1 MRVFFI
7 AQEAKMLK
15 FTKGLAVSTAA
26 ALCLMAAQ
34 PASADTDIS
43 VMTQNQYLGGDIA
56 PLLQA
61 GDPVSFNAALV
72 TALQQVAASDFPRRA
87 ERLAELVAH
96 RRPHLVALQEVW
108 SFYCVDLA
116 GPIPGY
122 GCNDPSIAGAFN
134 DQLSG
139 SLAALA
145 AAGETYHAVATVEN
159 LDLRDVTVSG
169 LPAGV
174 PFQINGVPALL
185 IALDRDVILARADLV
200 EAGQVA
206 PATVPCARPSAQGC
220 NFQAFIQVN
229 TPAGPLAV
237 ERGFVAV
244 DATVDGKAYRFVNT
258 HLEVYEPDPTNP
270 VSRFYQAA
278 QAGELLQTLAFT
290 TPPGRSLVVAG
301 DINSSPDHSGVPG
314 PLPLPAPFDGG
325 IVTPYMQFAYNGY
338 VDIWTTQAEPGD
350 GFTCCQVSDLSN
362 SVSLL
367 NERIDMIFARDLP
380 LAVNDVDLVGDR
392 AKDKT
397 SDPALWPSDH
407 ASLMAEIQF

>member
-1 MRVFFI
+1 
-7 AQEAKMLK
+7 MLK
-15 FTKGLAVSTAA
+15 FTRTLAVSTAA

-56 PLLQA
+56 PLLLA
-61 GDPVSFNAALV
+61 ADADAFNAALV
-72 TALQQVAASDFPRRA
+72 TALEQVAASDFPARA
-87 ERLAELVAH
+87 EKLAQMVAK

-108 SFYCVDLA
+108 AFHCVDLA
-116 GPIPGY
+116 GPLPPGY
-122 GCNDPSIAGAFN
+122 GCDDPSIAGAFN
-134 DQLSG
+134 DQLSVT
-139 SLAALA
+139 LAALA
-145 AAGETYHAVATVEN
+145 DAGQAYHAVAMVEN
-159 LDLRDVTVSG
+159 LDLRDVIVEG

-174 PFQINGVPALL
+174 PFWINKTPVLL
-185 IALDRDVILARADLV
+185 IALDRDVILARDDLV

-206 PATVPCARPSAQGC
+206 PAFVPCARPSAQGC
-220 NFQAFIQVN
+220 NFQAFIEAEP
-229 TPAGPLAV
+229 PAGQLAV

-244 DATVDGKAYRFVNT
+244 DATVDGRDYRFVNT

-278 QAGELLQTLAFT
+278 QAGELLQTLALT
-290 TPPGRSLVVAG
+290 TPPGRSLIVAG
-301 DINSSPDHSGVPG
+301 DINSSPDHAGVPG
-314 PLPLPAPFDGG
+314 PLPLPAPFNGG

-338 VDIWTTQAEPGD
+338 VDIWTAQEEPGD
-350 GFTCCQVSDLSN
+350 GFTCCQLTDLSN

-380 LAVNDVDLVGDR
+380 LAVKDVDLVGGR

-397 SDPALWPSDH
+397 SGPALWPSDH
-407 ASLMAEIQF
+407 ASLMAEILF